1 MAAPRKDNVKT
12 KILDTTENLLKG
24 QSIDSISLASIA
36 KEAGIS
42 KGTLYYHYKT
52 KEAILLDITD
62 RYLDQQWNDL
72 IEWTEDSRKDTSIH
86 RLIKYILERNLNEIG
101 PRFHLI
107 YNACVG
113 NDAIREQL
121 IERYNKFEKMIAGK
135 IAERVDSVS
144 ADYLAW
150 TALLVTDGM
159 IIQSEL
165 KNPAFDA
172 ETFIKTTED
181 FVKNLLEN

>member
-1 MAAPRKDNVKT
+1 MAAPRKDDVKT
-12 KILDTTENLLKG
+12 KILDTTEGLLKG
-24 QSIDSISLASIA
+24 RSIDSISLAAIA

-42 KGTLYYHYKT
+42 KGTLYYYYKT

-62 RYLDQQWNDL
+62 RYLEQQKKEL

-86 RLIKYILERNLNEIG
+86 RLIKYVLERNLHEIG

-121 IERYNKFEKMIAGK
+121 IERYNRFEKMIAAK
-135 IAERVDSVS
+135 IAERVDCVS

-165 KNPAFDA
+165 ENPEFNA
-172 ETFIKTTED
+172 ENFIDSTADFIKTL
-181 FVKNLLEN
+181 FEN